1 MKSLPTQARA
11 MRKRQA
17 LINAAVKEFS
27 SAGFD
32 DTTAKSI
39 AAKASVATGTFY
51 QYFENKNDILRV
63 IAEDRFADLQNKL
76 PTLNLDV
83 AQSTV
88 AEQLVD
94 LFKRTLHFVYEF
106 HAHDPL
112 LHQIL
117 EHRRSLDPKLH
128 ELMLR
133 GEAVL
138 KERVL
143 KLVLAM
149 NVEHAPIV
157 ANNLFCMAEGIVHRQ
172 VFDENDHDLELVL
185 TVGAKMLA
193 SYFASE
199 N

>member
-1 MKSLPTQARA
+1 

-17 LINAAVKEFS
+17 LINAAVNEFS
-27 SAGFD
+27 SAGFE

-39 AAKASVATGTFY
+39 AAKAGVATGTFY

-63 IAEDRFADLQNKL
+63 IAEDRFAELQHNI

-83 AQSTV
+83 AKNTG
-88 AEQLVD
+88 AEQLVS
-94 LFKRTLHFVYEF
+94 LFKRSLRFVYEF
-106 HAHDPL
+106 HAHAPM

-117 EHRRSLDPKLH
+117 EHRRSLDPKLR
-128 ELMLR
+128 ELMQQ

-157 ANNLFCMAEGIVHRQ
+157 ANNLFSMAEGIVHRQ
-172 VFDENDHDLELVL
+172 AFDENDHDLELVL

-193 SYFASE
+193 SYFAAK

>member
-11 MRKRQA
+11 VRKRQA
-17 LINAAVKEFS
+17 LVNAAVNEFS
-27 SAGFD
+27 SAGFE

-39 AAKASVATGTFY
+39 AAKAGVATGTFY

-63 IAEDRFADLQNKL
+63 IAHDRFTDLQNNI
-76 PTLNLDV
+76 PSLNLNV
-83 AQSTV
+83 AQSTS

-94 LFKRTLHFVYEF
+94 LFKRSLSFVYEF
-106 HAHDPL
+106 HAHDPM

-117 EHRRSLDPKLH
+117 EHRRNLDPKLH
-128 ELMLR
+128 ELMQQ

-138 KERVL
+138 QERVL

-157 ANNLFCMAEGIVHRQ
+157 ANNLFSMAEGIVHRQ
-172 VFDENDHDLELVL
+172 AFDENDHELELVL

-193 SYFASE
+193 SYFVRE